1 MSKYALGI
9 DFGTLSARAL
19 LVDVEN
25 GREAGTAV
33 MDYPHGVLDEALPD
47 GTRLPPDWAL
57 QHPNDYLECLGCI
70 VPQALEQAG
79 VCPCDVIGVGVD
91 FTTCTLIPVTAD
103 GTPLCCKAGFEH
115 EKFAY
120 PTLWKHHAAQ
130 SQATRMTEIARARGE
145 DFLRLRGGRVAAE
158 WAIPKIWQ
166 ALEEAPEVYAR
177 VDRYMEAGDWLVMRL
192 TGTEARS
199 SCLAGYKA
207 LWSKRAGYPD
217 DAFFAALDPRLE
229 RVIDEK
235 LSRDVRFVCT
245 RAGVLTDE
253 GAALTGLLPGTPVA
267 VAHSDAHV
275 ALPAAGITGKGVM
288 LLVLGTSGC
297 QIVMDDAERDVP
309 GICGVVEDGVIPGL
323 FGYEAGQCCLG
334 DHFGWF
340 VDNCVPASY
349 AREAERLGVSVH
361 QLLTERARALKP
373 GESGLIALDWWN
385 GNRSVLVDADLTG
398 LIVGLT
404 LATKPEDIYR
414 ALIEATAYGTR
425 VIIENFEKH
434 GVEVKE
440 LRACG
445 GIAQKNDLLMQIYAD
460 VLGREIRV
468 ARSAQTTALGS
479 AMMGA
484 VAAGAESGGYD
495 DIADAAAHMAGVREG
510 AYRPDTAAHA
520 VYDALYRE
528 YVALHDLFGRGGS
541 DVMKRLKEIRGRAHG

>member
-19 LVDVEN
+19 LVDVAD
-25 GREAGTAV
+25 GREVATSV

-57 QHPNDYLECLGCI
+57 QDPADYMKCLGRV
-70 VPQALEQAG
+70 VPDALEQAG
-79 VCPCDVIGVGVD
+79 VRPCDVIGVGVD
-91 FTTCTLIPVTAD
+91 FTTCTLVPVTAD
-103 GTPLCCKAGFEH
+103 GTPLCQTAGLEH
-115 EKFAY
+115 EKYAY
-120 PTLWKHHAAQ
+120 PILWKHHAAQ
-130 SQATRMTEIARARGE
+130 GQATRMTEAAKARGE
-145 DFLRLRGGRVAAE
+145 DFLRLRGGKAASE

-166 ALEEAPEVYAR
+166 TLEEAPEIYAQTG
-177 VDRYMEAGDWLVMRL
+177 RYMEAGDWMVMRL
-192 TGTEARS
+192 TGVEARS
-199 SCLAGYKA
+199 NCLAGYKA
-207 LWSKRAGYPD
+207 LWSKRTGYPD

-229 RVIDEK
+229 HVIDEK

-275 ALPAAGITGKGVM
+275 ALPAAGITDKGVM

-297 QIVMDDAERDVP
+297 QIVMDDEEKDVP

-349 AREAERLGVSVH
+349 VREAEKLGVSVH

-414 ALIEATAYGTR
+414 ALIEATAYSTR

-445 GIAQKNDLLMQIYAD
+445 GIAQKNALLMQIYAD

-468 ARSAQTTALGS
+468 ARSGQTTALGS

-484 VAAGAESGGYD
+484 VAAGADNGGYD
-495 DIADAAAHMAGVREG
+495 GIADAAAHMAGVREG
-510 AYRPDTAAHA
+510 AYTPNAAAHS
-520 VYDALYRE
+520 VYDELYRE
-528 YVALHDLFGRGGS
+528 YAALHDFFGRGGS
-541 DVMKRLKEIRGRAHG
+541 DVMKRLKVIRGRAHE

>member
-25 GREAGTAV
+25 GREVATSV

-57 QHPNDYLECLGCI
+57 QDPADYIKCLGRV
-70 VPQALEQAG
+70 VPDALEQAG

-91 FTTCTLIPVTAD
+91 FTTCTLVPVTAD
-103 GTPLCCKAGFEH
+103 GTPLCQTAGLEH
-115 EKFAY
+115 EKYAY
-120 PTLWKHHAAQ
+120 PILWKHHAAQ
-130 SQATRMTEIARARGE
+130 GQATRMTEVARARGE
-145 DFLRLRGGRVAAE
+145 DFLRLRGGKVASE

-166 ALEEAPEVYAR
+166 ALEEAPEIYAQ
-177 VDRYMEAGDWLVMRL
+177 VDRYMEAGDWMVMQL

-199 SCLAGYKA
+199 SCMAGYKA

-217 DAFFAALDPRLE
+217 DAFFAALEPRLE
-229 RVIDEK
+229 HVIDEK
-235 LSRDVRFVCT
+235 LSRDVRSVCT
-245 RAGVLTDE
+245 RAGVLNGE

-275 ALPAAGITGKGVM
+275 ALPAAGIVGKGVM

-297 QIVMDDAERDVP
+297 QIVMDDEEKNVP

-349 AREAERLGVSVH
+349 AREAEKLGVSVH
-361 QLLTERARALKP
+361 QLLTDRAGALKP
-373 GESGLIALDWWN
+373 GENGLIALDWWN

-398 LIVGLT
+398 MIVGLT

-414 ALIEATAYGTR
+414 ALIEATAYSTR

-445 GIAQKNDLLMQIYAD
+445 GIAQKNALLMQIYAD

-468 ARSAQTTALGS
+468 ARSEQTTALGS

-484 VAAGAESGGYD
+484 VAAGAENGGCD
-495 DIADAAAHMAGVREG
+495 NIADAAAHMAGLREG
-510 AYRPDTAAHA
+510 AYTPNAGAHA
-520 VYDALYRE
+520 VYDELYRE
-528 YVALHDLFGRGGS
+528 YIALHDYFGRGGS
-541 DVMKRLKEIRGRAHG
+541 DVMKRLKAIRGRVHE

>member
-1 MSKYALGI
+1 MGKYALGI

-57 QHPNDYLECLGCI
+57 QHPNDYLECLRRI

-79 VCPCDVIGVGVD
+79 ACPCDVIGVGVD

-192 TGTEARS
+192 TGAEARS

-275 ALPAAGITGKGVM
+275 ALPAAGIVDKGVM

-297 QIVMDDAERDVP
+297 QIVMDDAEREVP
-309 GICGVVEDGVIPGL
+309 GICGVVEDGMIPGM
-323 FGYEAGQCCLG
+323 FGYEAGQSCCG
-334 DHFGWF
+334 DHFKWF
-340 VDNCVPASY
+340 ADNCVPRAY
-349 AREAERLGVSVH
+349 ADEADRRNLSVQ
-361 QLLTERARALKP
+361 QLLTEKAARLRP
-373 GESGLIALDWWN
+373 GQSGLIALDWWN
-385 GNRSVLVDADLTG
+385 GNRSVLADFDLTG
-398 LIVGLT
+398 LMVGMT
-404 LATKPEDIYR
+404 LATRPEEIYR
-414 ALIEATAYGTR
+414 ALIEATAYGAR
-425 VIIENFEKH
+425 VILENFERN
-434 GVEVKE
+434 GVPVGR
-440 LRACG
+440 LFACG
-445 GIAQKNDLLMQIYAD
+445 GISKKNALMMQIYAD
-460 VLGREIRV
+460 VLRREIRV
-468 ARSAQTTALGS
+468 ARSDQAPALGS
-479 AMMGA
+479 AMFGA
-484 VAAGAESGGYD
+484 VAAGAEEGGYAT
-495 DIADAAAHMAGVREG
+495 IADAARKMGG
-510 AYRPDTAAHA
+510 ADARVYVPDEASAS
-520 VYDALYRE
+520 VYDELYGE
-528 YVALHDLFGRGGS
+528 YVALHDCFGRGGS
-541 DVMKRLKEIRGRAHG
+541 DVMKRLKRLRDRQSW

>member
-25 GREAGTAV
+25 GCEVATAV

-47 GTRLPPDWAL
+47 GTRLSPDWAL
-57 QHPNDYLECLGCI
+57 QDPADYIKCLGRV
-70 VPQALEQAG
+70 VPDALEQAG

-91 FTTCTLIPVTAD
+91 FTTCTLVPVTAD
-103 GTPLCCKAGFEH
+103 GTPLCQTAGLEH
-115 EKFAY
+115 EKYAY
-120 PTLWKHHAAQ
+120 PILWKHHAAQ
-130 SQATRMTEIARARGE
+130 GQATRMTEVARARGE
-145 DFLRLRGGRVAAE
+145 DFLRLRGGKVASE

-166 ALEEAPEVYAR
+166 ALEEAPAIYAQ
-177 VDRYMEAGDWLVMRL
+177 VDRYMEAGDWMVMQL

-229 RVIDEK
+229 HVIDEK
-235 LSRDVRFVCT
+235 LSRDVRSVCT
-245 RAGVLTDE
+245 RAGVLNGA

-297 QIVMDDAERDVP
+297 QIVMDDEEKDVP

-349 AREAERLGVSVH
+349 AREAEKLGVSVH
-361 QLLTERARALKP
+361 QLLTDRAGGLKP
-373 GESGLIALDWWN
+373 GENGLIALDWWN

-398 LIVGLT
+398 LIVGMT

-414 ALIEATAYGTR
+414 ALIEATAYSTR

-445 GIAQKNDLLMQIYAD
+445 GIAQKNALLMQIYAD

-468 ARSAQTTALGS
+468 ARSGQTTALGS

-484 VAAGAESGGYD
+484 VAAGAEHGGYD
-495 DIADAAAHMAGVREG
+495 NIADAAAHMAGLREG
-510 AYRPDTAAHA
+510 AYTPNAGAHA
-520 VYDALYRE
+520 VYDELYRE
-528 YVALHDLFGRGGS
+528 YIALHDYFGRGGS
-541 DVMKRLKEIRGRAHG
+541 DVMKRLKAIRGRVHE